1 MPSRRGAALARA
13 AAQSIDAQY
22 YIWHGDLTGKL
33 LLRDLLEAAG
43 RGVRVRL
50 LLDDNPTAGLD
61 ALWSAANRHPHLE
74 IRLFNPFTIR
84 APRSFN
90 YVTDFRRL
98 NRRMHNKSFTVDNQ
112 ASIVGGRNVG
122 DAYFGATEQ
131 MQFADMDLLATGAV
145 VRDISSAFDRYW
157 ASASAYPAELIM
169 PAADEAV
176 LQKLRQEL
184 DELAGSERGQAY
196 ERSTAEARLVPELL
210 SGKLPLEWLKAELVC
225 DDPAKGLGTIA
236 RARLLVAGL
245 TRALGAAQKSFDVA
259 TAYFVPGRLGANY
272 IRRMA
277 GAGREVRVL
286 TNSLAST
293 DVAAVHAACALP
305 QAVDA
310 GRRAPV

>member
-1 MPSRRGAALARA
+1 MACLTHKGLSGVRIISDGFDAFAARRALARA

-61 ALWSAANRHPHLE
+61 ALWAAANRHPHLE

-112 ASIVGGRNVG
+112 AAIVGGRNVG
-122 DAYFGATEQ
+122 DEYFSATEQ

-145 VRDISSAFDRYW
+145 VRDISNAFDRYW
-157 ASASAYPAELIM
+157 ASASSYPAEL
-169 PAADEAV
+169 
-176 LQKLRQEL
+176 
-184 DELAGSERGQAY
+184 S
-196 ERSTAEARLVPELL
+196 
-210 SGKLPLEWLKAELVC
+210 C
-225 DDPAKGLGTIA
+225 
-236 RARLLVAGL
+236 
-245 TRALGAAQKSFDVA
+245 
-259 TAYFVPGRLGANY
+259 
-272 IRRMA
+272 RR
-277 GAGREVRVL
+277 RVK
-286 TNSLAST
+286 
-293 DVAAVHAACALP
+293 
-305 QAVDA
+305 
-310 GRRAPV
+310 R